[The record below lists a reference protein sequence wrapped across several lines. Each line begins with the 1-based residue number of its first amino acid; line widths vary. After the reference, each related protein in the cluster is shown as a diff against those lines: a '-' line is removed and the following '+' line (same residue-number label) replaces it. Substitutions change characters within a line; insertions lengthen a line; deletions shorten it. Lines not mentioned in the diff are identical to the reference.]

1 MTLDEAIKNE
11 EEIAIQQIEKAN
23 ALDNI
28 PLFGMSK
35 DDIEEIKECYKCSK
49 EHEQLAE
56 WLKDYK
62 RLLEQKSCT
71 DAISRQA
78 VLNVMRKNHRT
89 GGKDIDGDYIEG
101 DYKESLYDDVMSLPS
116 VNLAEQKWKE
126 GD

>member
-1 MTLDEAIKNE
+1 MILDEAIKNE

-56 WLKDYK
+56 WLKE
-62 RLLEQKSCT
+62 LKSHREAWEKVLDEMMNVSIPGQ
-71 DAISRQA
+71 DAEYVYENIY
-78 VLNVMRKNHRT
+78 
-89 GGKDIDGDYIEG
+89 DIIKKYR
-101 DYKESLYDDVMSLPS
+101 P
-116 VNLAEQKWKE
+116 KE
-126 GD
+126 GDAE